1 MTELE
6 RRIADAGLKMTGQ
19 RRLIL
24 QVLDDSPDHP
34 SVETVHERARA
45 IDPGISLATVYRT
58 LQVLADLEIVQRHAF
73 NDEPARFDTNT
84 EHHHHLID
92 LESGAVIEFQS
103 EELEALKQR
112 IAEKLGYE
120 LTDHRLELYGH
131 KKPSR

>member
-6 RRIADAGLKMTGQ
+6 RRITDAGLKMTGQ

-24 QVLDDSPDHP
+24 QVLDSSPDHP

-58 LQVLADLEIVQRHAF
+58 LQLLNDLDIVKRHAF
-73 NDEPARFDTNT
+73 NDTPARFDTNT
-84 EHHHHLID
+84 EHHHHLVD
-92 LESGAVIEFQS
+92 LDTGEVIEFQS
-103 EELEALKQR
+103 EELESLKRR
-112 IAEKLGYE
+112 IADTLGYE

-131 KKPSR
+131 KKSTR